1 MEFPIREILRSNMDR
16 LTIPLPRS
24 ERHLVPLVGFGW
36 SMILISLTLAGIG
49 LVAVFSATVAS
60 GQPGRSLVLRQVTW
74 CSMGL
79 VLMAASLLF
88 DYDVLR
94 RWAGWLYVA
103 VVGALI
109 AAWVVGKI
117 AGGSQRWLE
126 IGFMRFQPSEF
137 AKLALVVILARYFAD
152 RGGRGNPEPRELILP
167 ILLTALPVGLVLV
180 QPDLGTAGVML
191 LISLSMIAFAGV
203 GRRALWW
210 GAAVTVGIGV
220 LIFLVGD
227 HLMME
232 YQKKRLMTFLNPG
245 DDPLGAGYHILQSQ
259 IAIGSGGVL
268 GKGFLQGTQNQLMF
282 LPVKHTDFVFS
293 ILAEEWGFIGCIAV
307 LGLYLALFLCGLGV
321 VGKARDRFG
330 ALTAFG
336 CTVMLFWHVT
346 VNVGMVMGLL
356 PVVGVP
362 LSFLSYGGSSLLAAF
377 LAVAIMVNIS
387 MRRFSY

>member
-1 MEFPIREILRSNMDR
+1 MDR

-282 LPVKHTDFVFS
+282 LPVKHADFVFS

-330 ALTAFG
+330 ELTAFG

>member
-1 MEFPIREILRSNMDR
+1 MDR
-16 LTIPLPRS
+16 LTIPLHRS
-24 ERHLVPLVGFGW
+24 ERHLVPLVGFEW

>member
-1 MEFPIREILRSNMDR
+1 MDR

-282 LPVKHTDFVFS
+282 LPVKHADFVFS

-330 ALTAFG
+330 ELTAFG

-346 VNVGMVMGLL
+346 VNVWMVMGLL

>member
-1 MEFPIREILRSNMDR
+1 MDR

-346 VNVGMVMGLL
+346 VNVGMVMGDRKS
-356 PVVGVP
+356 VV
-362 LSFLSYGGSSLLAAF
+362 
-377 LAVAIMVNIS
+377 
-387 MRRFSY
+387 

>member
-1 MEFPIREILRSNMDR
+1 MDR

-346 VNVGMVMGLL
+346 VNVGMVMWLL

>member
-1 MEFPIREILRSNMDR
+1 MDR

-330 ALTAFG
+330 ELTAFG

>member
-1 MEFPIREILRSNMDR
+1 MDR

-109 AAWVVGKI
+109 AAWVVDKI

-191 LISLSMIAFAGV
+191 FISLSMISFAGV

-245 DDPLGAGYHILQSQ
+245 DDPLGAGDRKS
-259 IAIGSGGVL
+259 
-268 GKGFLQGTQNQLMF
+268 
-282 LPVKHTDFVFS
+282 
-293 ILAEEWGFIGCIAV
+293 
-307 LGLYLALFLCGLGV
+307 V
-321 VGKARDRFG
+321 V
-330 ALTAFG
+330 
-336 CTVMLFWHVT
+336 
-346 VNVGMVMGLL
+346 
-356 PVVGVP
+356 
-362 LSFLSYGGSSLLAAF
+362 
-377 LAVAIMVNIS
+377 
-387 MRRFSY
+387 

>member
-330 ALTAFG
+330 ELTAFG

>member
-1 MEFPIREILRSNMDR
+1 MDW

-24 ERHLVPLVGFGW
+24 KRHLVPLVGFEW
-36 SMILISLTLAGIG
+36 SMILISLVLAGIG
-49 LVAVFSATVAS
+49 LVVVYSATVAS
-60 GQPGRSLVLRQVTW
+60 GQFGRSLVLRQMTW

-79 VLMAASLLF
+79 VLTAAFLLF
-88 DYDVLR
+88 DYHVLQ
-94 RWAGWLYVA
+94 RWAVLLYVVVIGA
-103 VVGALI
+103 LVGAY
-109 AAWVVGKI
+109 VVGKI

-137 AKLALVVILARYFAD
+137 AKLALVIILARYFQD
-152 RGGRGNPEPRELILP
+152 RAGRGNLEPSELIVP
-167 ILLTALPVGLVLV
+167 TLLTVLPVGLVLI

-191 LISLSMIAFAGV
+191 LISVSMIVFAGV

-210 GAAVTVGIGV
+210 GLAVTIGIGV
-220 LIFLVGD
+220 LVFLVGD

-232 YQKKRLMTFLNPG
+232 YQKRRLLPYLNPG
-245 DDPLGAGYHILQSQ
+245 HDPLGAGYHILQSQ

-293 ILAEEWGFIGCIAV
+293 ILAEEWGFVGCMVV
-307 LGLYLALFLCGLGV
+307 LGLYLALLLCGLGV
-321 VGKARDRFG
+321 AGKARDRFG

-346 VNVGMVMGLL
+346 INVGMVMGLV

-377 LAVAIMVNIS
+377 LAVSIMVNIS